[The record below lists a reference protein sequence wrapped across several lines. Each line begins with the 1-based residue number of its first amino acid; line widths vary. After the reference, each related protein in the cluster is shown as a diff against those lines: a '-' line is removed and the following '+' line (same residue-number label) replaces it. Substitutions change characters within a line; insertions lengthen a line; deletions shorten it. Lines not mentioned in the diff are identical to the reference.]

1 MPDVPPFKARV
12 ANLPYELS
20 EEALGRFFEDRLQ
33 ARDIVEDIKLPMD
46 NIASR
51 LKGFAFFTFTEK
63 AALEEALLLSMSE
76 FNGRKIYMNVAAP
89 QKAVVLDMEFQKTS
103 KSHT

>member
-1 MPDVPPFKARV
+1 VPDVPPFKARV
-12 ANLPYELS
+12 ANLPYEVS

-51 LKGFAFFTFTEK
+51 LKGFAFVTFTEK